1 MKILSSLFILKVVV
15 CVIPLSAQPM
25 GNEHQMQRI
34 EQFKK
39 LKLIELLD
47 MKEEQSVR
55 FFTRMHEFEKK
66 KQEIMKQKDDLLDKI
81 ERILRN
87 RGDETELRATFQEIE
102 EREKKI
108 LQEELTFYHNLE
120 DILTVEQR
128 GKLFLF
134 ERQFHRELREAMRE
148 MQGRRQR
155 PF

>member
-1 MKILSSLFILKVVV
+1 MKLRSSFFILMVIAYVGSSL
-15 CVIPLSAQPM
+15 AQPM
-25 GNEHQMQRI
+25 GNDRQMQRI

-47 MKEEQSVR
+47 LKEEQSVR
-55 FFTRMHEFEKK
+55 FFARMHEFEKK
-66 KQEIMKQKDDLLDKI
+66 KQAIMKEKDDLLDKI
-81 ERILRN
+81 ERLLRN
-87 RGDETELRATFQEIE
+87 RGDEAELKATFHAIE

-108 LQEELTFYHNLE
+108 LEEELNFHQGLE
-120 DILTVEQR
+120 DILSVEQR